1 MINLDDLL
9 DSMADDDD
17 NTEDEHFAD
26 DGKSQSEENVDLPQ
40 DEEMH
45 DDVLP
50 DADEEAAL
58 RGVDLPHVVTQAMPS
73 DSDEA
78 MFNQIAS
85 GDEEE
90 AASDSVRMDPIH
102 EAAEPEAVQAE
113 L

>member
-26 DGKSQSEENVDLPQ
+26 DGKSQSVENVDLPQ
-40 DEEMH
+40 DEEIH
-45 DDVLP
+45 DDMLP
-50 DADEEAAL
+50 DADEEA
-58 RGVDLPHVVTQAMPS
+58 
-73 DSDEA
+73 
-78 MFNQIAS
+78 
-85 GDEEE
+85 